1 MMDHVKFESAFE
13 FIRNGASIKQEE
25 GKLGLPITRI
35 ETIWN
40 ETIDENR
47 LGYGDIFEEELPKY
61 NKYLLEVGDILMTH
75 INSPKHLG
83 KSAIYNGTPKLL
95 IHGMNLLCLR
105 PKKEILDPKYV
116 AYYFK
121 SNSFR
126 SEIPKISNQSVNQAS
141 FSVGNLKNLQ
151 IPLPPLAQQQKI
163 ANILDAADALRQKD
177 KALLAKY
184 DELSQALFLD
194 MFGDPVSNPKG
205 WEVNQLKKLSTK
217 IHSGNTPKGGSE
229 VYVDEGIT
237 FFRSQNVWKNKLVY
251 EDIAFI
257 DQATHDKMMKS
268 SLKHGDI
275 LMTKTGRINT
285 ENSSLGRAAMYLGED
300 DKANV
305 NGHVYLIR
313 LKKGIVN
320 KFVLHILTTKEYRG
334 HIRSVC
340 VGGIDKRQLNKDHI
354 EYFPIINPPIE
365 LQNKFVKLLT
375 SIEEQKVILQNSLA
389 KSEELFNSLLQK
401 AFKGE
406 LIEELV

>member
-1 MMDHVKFESAFE
+1 MIKLVSIGEVFE
-13 FIRNGASIKQEE
+13 FVRNGASIKQDDNKS
-25 GKLGLPITRI
+25 GYPITRI

-40 ETIDENR
+40 ETIDYNR
-47 LGYGDIFEEELPKY
+47 FGFADVFDNELEKY
-61 NKYLLEVGDILMTH
+61 EKYLLEVGDILMTH

-83 KSAIYNGTPKLL
+83 KSALYNGFPEKLL
-95 IHGMNLLCLR
+95 HGMNLLCLR
-105 PKKEILDPKYV
+105 PKKEISNSIYLKHYLNSP
-116 AYYFK
+116 YFK
-121 SNSFR
+121 GLL
-126 SEIPKISNQSVNQAS
+126 PKISNQSVNQAS
-141 FSVGNLKNLQ
+141 FSAGNLKSLK
-151 IPLPPLAQQQKI
+151 IPLPSLIQQQKI
-163 ANILDAADALRQKD
+163 ANILDAADELRQND

-184 DELSQALFLD
+184 DELAHSLFLD
-194 MFGDPVSNPKG
+194 MFGDPVGNPKG
-205 WEVNQLKKLSTK
+205 WKVNKLKEISTK

-229 VYVDEGIT
+229 VYVEEGIT
-237 FFRSQNVWKNKLVY
+237 FFRSQNVWKNRLVY

-268 SLKHGDI
+268 SLKHKDI

-300 DKANV
+300 DEANV

-313 LKKGIVN
+313 LKKGIIN
-320 KFVLHILTTKEYRG
+320 EFVLHILTTKEYRG

-354 EYFPIINPPIE
+354 ENFPIINPPIE
-365 LQNKFVKLLT
+365 LQNKFTEQLAI
-375 SIEEQKVILQNSLA
+375 IEQQKAITQKSLI

-406 LIEELV
+406 L